1 MRDRP
6 FPFSQSVAENWK
18 AGPRFPADR
27 PYDSNQSA
35 CKPGSVPPPAEL
47 MSADGMDD
55 HSSGTPLAARLV
67 QPTRMIRPGGGPGA
81 NASSSLFGF
90 APGGVYRAA
99 SVARRAVRSYRTL
112 SPLPHLQIRDL
123 STGRFAFC
131 GTFPGVTPAG
141 RYPAPCFHGARTFLS
156 AIAVRN
162 TLPAS
167 RSGHPANWL
176 AKNKGIRRLQVKCD
190 A

>member
-1 MRDRP
+1 
-6 FPFSQSVAENWK
+6 
-18 AGPRFPADR
+18 
-27 PYDSNQSA
+27 
-35 CKPGSVPPPAEL
+35 
-47 MSADGMDD
+47 MDD
-55 HSSGTPLAARLV
+55 HSSGTRLAARLV

-81 NASSSLFGF
+81 SASSSLFGF
-90 APGGVYRAA
+90 APGGVCRAA

-112 SPLPHLQIRDL
+112 SPLPRLQIQDL

-156 AIAVRN
+156 AITVRN
-162 TLPAS
+162 TLPAP

-176 AKNKGIRRLQVKCD
+176 AKNKGIPRLQVKCGASGLIAGLQRKNRLRSEGLAARGD
-190 A
+190 ICLNLLDRIPRKSHQ